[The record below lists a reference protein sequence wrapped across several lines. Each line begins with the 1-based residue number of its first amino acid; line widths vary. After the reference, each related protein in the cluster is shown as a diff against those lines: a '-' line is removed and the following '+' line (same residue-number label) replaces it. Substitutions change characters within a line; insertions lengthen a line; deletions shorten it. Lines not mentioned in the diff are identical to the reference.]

1 MGSMQFN
8 SKLQLYLLTIHV
20 GRTTRVRY
28 IRLKK
33 MKNCGRFVPDGG
45 GGGGYTWEF
54 LVGVCRPVHKIYT
67 LFQTKKCPFPHPFS
81 VLASKKLCHQ
91 FAKMRTP
98 TTNFFKSIWN
108 LAYYSF
114 FLIHLES

>member
-33 MKNCGRFVPDGG
+33 MKNCGRFVPDGEG
-45 GGGGYTWEF
+45 GVYLGILGGR
-54 LVGVCRPVHKIYT
+54 LPPCSQN
-67 LFQTKKCPFPHPFS
+67 LHPISDQKVSFS
-81 VLASKKLCHQ
+81 
-91 FAKMRTP
+91 TP
-98 TTNFFKSIWN
+98 IFCFG
-108 LAYYSF
+108 L
-114 FLIHLES
+114 